1 MEGNLTAWMDQL
13 TTEYED
19 LETSRSTTLEII
31 GRSSS
36 ERDWQAMLA
45 YFLDPSESHDMGTTF
60 LEAFVEVIADH
71 PETTATGL
79 TDHLDTVIVETEVST
94 PPSGYADLLIWAQEE
109 WFICIEMKVE
119 AEETGNQTE
128 RYATT
133 PSLGPLVKAS
143 HEARGGE
150 SQYVYLAPHYASPP
164 KQDDE
169 FAKVSWGEI
178 ISALEG
184 QISTNDENSQSQAQ
198 LSGFLQTIKKYLTMD
213 EYNKISEEA
222 QLYAKNKST
231 VESIQSAYDEEIVLL
246 KNTMEEA
253 LQADFNSGE
262 WKIEQSSGNSR
273 WVKLYKSQWSDFSV
287 DIEYEPQFKLD
298 ANPPQISLGIDI
310 QRGQE
315 SQREV
320 IKESLI
326 NRLEESVLEE
336 MGWAITEKDMAFLLK
351 VIPLDVTSPQA
362 SIDETVQA
370 IQSFDTTLGHH
381 IDAVVEEHSTD

>member
-1 MEGNLTAWMDQL
+1 MDQL

-150 SQYVYLAPHYASPP
+150 SQYVYLAPHYASPRNRTT
-164 KQDDE
+164 
-169 FAKVSWGEI
+169 S
-178 ISALEG
+178 
-184 QISTNDENSQSQAQ
+184 
-198 LSGFLQTIKKYLTMD
+198 LQ
-213 EYNKISEEA
+213 
-222 QLYAKNKST
+222 KSR
-231 VESIQSAYDEEIVLL
+231 
-246 KNTMEEA
+246 
-253 LQADFNSGE
+253 G
-262 WKIEQSSGNSR
+262 
-273 WVKLYKSQWSDFSV
+273 VKLYLRLKDRFLPTMRIHRVRLSYPASSRPSKSISPWTNTIKSPKKHSSTPRTSLLWRA
-287 DIEYEPQFKLD
+287 YNRHMMKKL
-298 ANPPQISLGIDI
+298 
-310 QRGQE
+310 
-315 SQREV
+315 
-320 IKESLI
+320 
-326 NRLEESVLEE
+326 
-336 MGWAITEKDMAFLLK
+336 FY
-351 VIPLDVTSPQA
+351 
-362 SIDETVQA
+362 
-370 IQSFDTTLGHH
+370 
-381 IDAVVEEHSTD
+381 